1 MWLCLFDGATVWI
14 RTEGPPRGRAGLWA
28 STAAHLA
35 AVDAPVD
42 TPVVGLPPGG
52 SFAATFLQNGLALDR
67 DAVERETVEA
77 GRVLLREHPAVD
89 AIVLEC
95 TNLPPYK
102 QALQRAL
109 SVPVFDVIDLLRD
122 FRKSLG

>member
-1 MWLCLFDGATVWI
+1 MPA
-14 RTEGPPRGRAGLWA
+14 
-28 STAAHLA
+28 LA
-35 AVDAPVD
+35 APYG
-42 TPVVGLPPGG
+42 TLLL
-52 SFAATFLQNGLALDR
+52 FAMN
-67 DAVERETVEA
+67 
-77 GRVLLREHPAVD
+77 PAVD